1 MADQLD
7 IFGFDESQ
15 LEEVKIDNPN
25 TLAEVFNNIAADMVY
40 CLKQSVKKEGLVYK
54 GSLEQSI
61 KMPVKMFGF
70 RMVATLY
77 LADYYDYLNQGV
89 KGIGGQKNQYE
100 TVTSKS
106 GRQYRKPKK
115 DNAGNILKEAWVI
128 KAPNSPYQFKKGPKV
143 SHVKAWSRSKG
154 LNEYAVRNSIAR
166 TGIKPRYFFDNCMQ
180 ETFYGEAFNKFKTD
194 IRIVSGERV
203 AKGLKEILKK

>member
-7 IFGFDESQ
+7 IFGFDADQ
-15 LEEVKIDNPN
+15 LEEVKIDNPT
-25 TLAEVFNNIAADMVY
+25 TLSQVFNNIAADMVY
-40 CLKQSVKKEGLVYK
+40 CLQQSVQKEGLVYK
-54 GSLEQSI
+54 GSLQKSI

-89 KGIGGQKNQYE
+89 KGIGG
-100 TVTSKS
+100 T
-106 GRQYRKPKK
+106 RKYKK
-115 DNAGNILKEAWVI
+115 GVKLNIPEPWVI
-128 KAPNSPYQFKKGPKV
+128 KAPNSPYQFKKGPSV
-143 SHVKAWSRSKG
+143 SHVRQWAKSKG
-154 LNEYAVRNSIAR
+154 LNQYAVRNSIAR
-166 TGIKPRYFFDNCMQ
+166 TGIRPRYFFDNCMK

-194 IRIVSGERV
+194 IRIVSGERI

>member
-7 IFGFDESQ
+7 IFGFDADQ
-15 LEEVKIDNPN
+15 LEEVKIDNPT
-25 TLAEVFNNIAADMVY
+25 TLSQVFNNIAADMVY
-40 CLKQSVKKEGLVYK
+40 CLQQSVQKEGLVYK
-54 GSLEQSI
+54 GSLQKSI
-61 KMPVKMFGF
+61 RMPVKMFGF

-89 KGIGGQKNQYE
+89 KGIGG
-100 TVTSKS
+100 VRKS
-106 GRQYRKPKK
+106 GDKK
-115 DNAGNILKEAWVI
+115 GQPWEI

-143 SHVKAWSRSKG
+143 SHVRQWAKSKG

-166 TGIKPRYFFDNCMQ
+166 TGIRPRYFFDNCMQ
-180 ETFYGEAFNKFKTD
+180 ETFYGQAFDKFKTE

>member
-7 IFGFDESQ
+7 IFGFDADQ
-15 LEEVKIDNPN
+15 LEEVKIDNPT
-25 TLAEVFNNIAADMVY
+25 TLSQVFNNIAADMVY
-40 CLKQSVKKEGLVYK
+40 CLQQSVQKEGLVYK
-54 GSLEQSI
+54 GSLEKSI
-61 KMPVKMFGF
+61 RMPVKMFGF

-89 KGIGGQKNQYE
+89 KGIGG
-100 TVTSKS
+100 VRKS
-106 GRQYRKPKK
+106 GDKK
-115 DNAGNILKEAWVI
+115 GQPWVI
-128 KAPNSPYQFKKGPKV
+128 KAPNSPYQFKKGPSV
-143 SHVKAWSRSKG
+143 SHVRQWAKSKG

-166 TGIKPRYFFDNCMQ
+166 TGIRPRYFFDNCMQ
-180 ETFYGEAFNKFKTD
+180 ETFYGEAFDKFKTE

>member
-15 LEEVKIDNPN
+15 LEEVKIDNPT
-25 TLAEVFNNIAADMVY
+25 TLSQVFNNIAADMVY
-40 CLKQSVKKEGLVYK
+40 CLQQSVQKEGLVYE
-54 GSLEQSI
+54 GSLEKSI
-61 KMPVKMFGF
+61 RMPVKMFGF

-89 KGIGGQKNQYE
+89 KGIGG
-100 TVTSKS
+100 T
-106 GRQYRKPKK
+106 RKYKK
-115 DNAGNILKEAWVI
+115 GVKLNIPEPWVI
-128 KAPNSPYQFKKGPKV
+128 KAPNSPYQFKKGPSV
-143 SHVKAWSRSKG
+143 SHVRQWAKSKG

-166 TGIKPRYFFDNCMQ
+166 TGIRPRYFFDNCMK

-194 IRIVSGERV
+194 IRIVSGERI

>member
-7 IFGFDESQ
+7 IFGFDVDQ
-15 LEEVKIDNPN
+15 LEEVKIDNPT
-25 TLAEVFNNIAADMVY
+25 TLSQVFNNIAADMVY
-40 CLKQSVKKEGLVYK
+40 CLQQSVQKEGLVYK
-54 GSLEQSI
+54 GSLQKSI
-61 KMPVKMFGF
+61 RMPVKMFGF

-89 KGIGGQKNQYE
+89 KGIGG
-100 TVTSKS
+100 VRKS
-106 GRQYRKPKK
+106 GDKK
-115 DNAGNILKEAWVI
+115 GQPWVI
-128 KAPNSPYQFKKGPKV
+128 KAPNSPYQFKKGPSV
-143 SHVKAWSRSKG
+143 SHVRQWAKSKD

-180 ETFYGEAFNKFKTD
+180 ETFYGQAFDKFKTE

>member
-77 LADYYDYLNQGV
+77 LADYYDYINQGV
-89 KGIGGQKNQYE
+89 KGIGGTK
-100 TVTSKS
+100 KS
-106 GRQYRKPKK
+106 GPNKGKP
-115 DNAGNILKEAWVI
+115 WVI

-143 SHVKAWSRSKG
+143 SHVRQWAKSKG

>member
-1 MADQLD
+1 MSEQLD
-7 IFGFDESQ
+7 IFGFDADQ
-15 LEEVKIDNPN
+15 LEEVKIDNPT
-25 TLAEVFNNIAADMVY
+25 TLSQVFNNIAADMVY
-40 CLKQSVKKEGLVYK
+40 CLQQSVQKEGLVYK
-54 GSLEQSI
+54 GSLQKSI
-61 KMPVKMFGF
+61 RMPVKMFGF

-89 KGIGGQKNQYE
+89 KGIGG
-100 TVTSKS
+100 VRKS
-106 GRQYRKPKK
+106 GDKK
-115 DNAGNILKEAWVI
+115 GQPWVI
-128 KAPNSPYQFKKGPKV
+128 KAPNSPYQFKKGPSV
-143 SHVKAWSRSKG
+143 SHVRQWAKSKG

-180 ETFYGEAFNKFKTD
+180 ETFYGQAFDKFKTE

>member
-7 IFGFDESQ
+7 IFGFDVDQ
-15 LEEVKIDNPN
+15 LEEVKIDNPT
-25 TLAEVFNNIAADMVY
+25 TLSQVFNNIAADMVY
-40 CLKQSVKKEGLVYK
+40 CLQQSVQKEGLVYK
-54 GSLEQSI
+54 GSLQKSI
-61 KMPVKMFGF
+61 RMPVKMFGF

-89 KGIGGQKNQYE
+89 KGIGG
-100 TVTSKS
+100 VRKS
-106 GRQYRKPKK
+106 GDKK
-115 DNAGNILKEAWVI
+115 GQPWVI
-128 KAPNSPYQFKKGPKV
+128 KAPNSPYQFKKGPSV
-143 SHVKAWSRSKG
+143 SHVRQWAKSKG

-166 TGIKPRYFFDNCMQ
+166 TGIRPRYFFDNCMQ
-180 ETFYGEAFNKFKTD
+180 ETFYGQAFDKFKTE

>member
-1 MADQLD
+1 MSEQLD

-40 CLKQSVKKEGLVYK
+40 CLQQSVQKEGLVYK
-54 GSLEQSI
+54 GSLEKSI
-61 KMPVKMFGF
+61 RMPVKMFGF

-89 KGIGGQKNQYE
+89 KGIGG
-100 TVTSKS
+100 VRKS
-106 GRQYRKPKK
+106 GDKK
-115 DNAGNILKEAWVI
+115 GQPWVI
-128 KAPNSPYQFKKGPKV
+128 KAPNSPYQFKKGPSV
-143 SHVKAWSRSKG
+143 SHVRQWAKSKG

-166 TGIKPRYFFDNCMQ
+166 TGIRPRYFFDNCMQ
-180 ETFYGEAFNKFKTD
+180 ETFYGEAFDKFKTE

>member
-7 IFGFDESQ
+7 IFGFDVDQ
-15 LEEVKIDNPN
+15 LEEVKIDNPT
-25 TLAEVFNNIAADMVY
+25 TLSQVFNNIAADMVY
-40 CLKQSVKKEGLVYK
+40 CLQQSVQKEGLVYK
-54 GSLEQSI
+54 GSLQKSI
-61 KMPVKMFGF
+61 RMPVKMFGF

-77 LADYYDYLNQGV
+77 LADYYDYLNKGV
-89 KGIGGQKNQYE
+89 KGIGG
-100 TVTSKS
+100 VRKS
-106 GRQYRKPKK
+106 GDKK
-115 DNAGNILKEAWVI
+115 GQPWEI

-143 SHVKAWSRSKG
+143 SHVKAWAKSKG

-166 TGIKPRYFFDNCMQ
+166 TGIRPRYFFDNCMQ
-180 ETFYGEAFNKFKTD
+180 ETFYGEAFDKFKTE

>member
-1 MADQLD
+1 MSEQLD

-40 CLKQSVKKEGLVYK
+40 CLQQSVKKEGLVYK
-54 GSLEQSI
+54 GSLEKSI
-61 KMPVKMFGF
+61 RMPVKMFGF
-70 RMVATLY
+70 RMTATLY

-89 KGIGGQKNQYE
+89 KGIGG
-100 TVTSKS
+100 VRKS
-106 GRQYRKPKK
+106 GVNKGKP
-115 DNAGNILKEAWVI
+115 WVI
-128 KAPNSPYQFKKGPKV
+128 KAPNSPYQFKKGPSV
-143 SHVKAWSRSKG
+143 SHVKAWSKSKG